1 MNIED
6 KNPDLK
12 SSFQKGL
19 ITGLLICSLFA
30 LIFLFVAKRGNP
42 SGTEADRDR
51 PDIRGYTGIHERH

>member
-30 LIFLFVAKRGNP
+30 LIFLFVAIG
-42 SGTEADRDR
+42 
-51 PDIRGYTGIHERH
+51 GIHPVQKQTETD